1 MPNTAQK
8 RTREQTADMDS
19 LEQILELDLTLQIAD
34 IGAAVISEEPP
45 YQPLIDS
52 GLAHLH
58 AFDAEERNHH
68 ALRLKHGEK
77 ITVHSDIIGDGHTQ
91 ILHIANIPES
101 GMTSLLKPS
110 QSHLEFFNGFED
122 FGAIKETTEVKTIRL
137 DDVSTLP
144 PIDYLKIDIQ
154 GGELQAL
161 QNGTQKLANCVAV
174 QMEISFVQLYE
185 NQPRFGEVDVWMQS
199 QGFMPHSFADI
210 KRWSIAPTIRNN
222 DIKQPFNQLLEADI
236 VYIRDPIEWA
246 DMSYDAMKK
255 LVLIA
260 HHCYSSVDLAIHLI
274 KKLEEANEIPKSSV
288 AAYVE
293 FMRTPKPQ

>member
-1 MPNTAQK
+1 
-8 RTREQTADMDS
+8 MDS
-19 LEQILELDLTLQIAD
+19 LEHILALNLKLQIAD
-34 IGAAVISEEPP
+34 IGAAIIIEEPP
-45 YQPLIDS
+45 YQQLVDA

-68 ALRLKHGEK
+68 ALRIKYDDK
-77 ITVHSDIIGDGHTQ
+77 ITVYPDIIGDGRTQ
-91 ILHIANIPES
+91 TLHVANMPES

-110 QSHLEFFNGFED
+110 QDHLEFFNGFES
-122 FGAIKETTEVKTIRL
+122 FGTIKETVDVKTTRL
-137 DDVSTLP
+137 DDISILP
-144 PIDYLKIDIQ
+144 SIDYLKIDIQ

-161 QNGTQKLANCVAV
+161 QNGVQKLASCIAV

-185 NQPRFGEVDVWMQS
+185 NQPRFGEVDVWMQA
-199 QGFMPHSFADI
+199 QGFMPHSFAEI

-222 DIKQPFNQLLEADI
+222 DIRQPFNQLLEADI
-236 VYIRDPIEWA
+236 VYIRNPIEWT

-260 HHCYSSVDLAIHLI
+260 HYCYSSVDLAIYLI

-288 AAYVE
+288 AAYIE
-293 FMRTPKPQ
+293 FVRGPKP